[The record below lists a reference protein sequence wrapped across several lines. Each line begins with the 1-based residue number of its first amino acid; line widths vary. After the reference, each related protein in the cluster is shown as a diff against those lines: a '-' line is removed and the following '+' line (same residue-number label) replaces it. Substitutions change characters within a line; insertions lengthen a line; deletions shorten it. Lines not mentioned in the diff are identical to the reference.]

1 MKYRKNAVWAV
12 AMLLHAPDYLLLPRT
27 DFGRFI
33 GCPTWPDESAPPFF
47 VGEGNIAHSFVIG
60 VTPNALPKAE
70 YVFLT
75 YPNSDKGCPPACEVW
90 RNSIPL
96 QYKKPPKGQDNFKL
110 VRHIRVL
117 IIQGSNVFNTAL
129 IISLSLCSAV
139 ILIALLL

>member
-1 MKYRKNAVWAV
+1 MLIVFARNAYQKRIIKN
-12 AMLLHAPDYLLLPRT
+12 
-27 DFGRFI
+27 
-33 GCPTWPDESAPPFF
+33 
-47 VGEGNIAHSFVIG
+47 
-60 VTPNALPKAE
+60 
-70 YVFLT
+70 
-75 YPNSDKGCPPACEVW
+75 CEVW

-96 QYKKPPKGQDNFKL
+96 QYKRPPKGQDNFKL